1 MISTTASDTDTLPI
15 RYTFEFED
23 GHCESHEVRLHRES
37 LELCEPVKCELPE
50 WTRLDNHKCAGCPL
64 TSDAHPHCPAAVALA
79 NVSTSFGGRT
89 SYTPVQVTVE
99 TGQPAGGAPTRTIA
113 RQAPLQEALF
123 PLLGLRMATSGCP
136 VLSKLR
142 PMARFHL
149 PFADSEE
156 TAYRAIS
163 MYLVGQFLRQSKG
176 LPAEFDL
183 RGLAEIY
190 EQVHEVN
197 LTFSKRLAQAS
208 SSDAN
213 INSLTSHAWP
223 RWACLP
229 RTCRGASRRLWRR
242 WIKSSRLISRVQEFR
257 SSGVRELTVSTRRR
271 QSSYGALAT
280 APRLPNSQL
289 LNSQLVNS

>member
-1 MISTTASDTDTLPI
+1 MSETANETDTLLI
-15 RYTFEFED
+15 RYTYEFED
-23 GHCESHEVRLHRES
+23 GYCESHEVRLHRET
-37 LELCEPVKCELPE
+37 LELCEPVNSELPE
-50 WTRLDNHKCAGCPL
+50 WTRLENHKCANCPL
-64 TSDAHPHCPAAVALA
+64 TSDVHPHCPAAVALA
-79 NVSTSFGGRT
+79 NLSTSFGDRT
-89 SYTPVQVTVE
+89 SYTPVHVTVE
-99 TGQPAGGAPTRTIA
+99 TPTRTIT

-163 MYLVGQFLRQSKG
+163 MYLVSQFLRQSKG
-176 LPAEFDL
+176 LSAEFDL

-213 INSLTSHAWP
+213 INSLTTLDMFAQDVPWSIEA
-223 RWACLP
+223 ALP
-229 RTCRGASRRLWRR
+229 SLDHVF
-242 WIKSSRLISRVQEFR
+242 SPYLD
-257 SSGVRELTVSTRRR
+257 
-271 QSSYGALAT
+271 
-280 APRLPNSQL
+280 
-289 LNSQLVNS
+289 

>member
-1 MISTTASDTDTLPI
+1 MISATADDTDTLLI
-15 RYTFEFED
+15 RYTYEFED
-23 GHCESHEVRLHRES
+23 GYCESHEVRLHRET
-37 LELCEPVKCELPE
+37 LELCEPVNSERTEPAGGLPE

-79 NVSTSFGGRT
+79 NLSTSFGNRT
-89 SYTPVQVTVE
+89 SHTPVHVTVE
-99 TGQPAGGAPTRTIA
+99 TPTRTIT
-113 RQAPLQEALF
+113 RKAPLQEALF

-136 VLSKLR
+136 ILSKLR

-163 MYLVGQFLRQSKG
+163 MYLVSQFLRQSKG

-213 INSLTSHAWP
+213 INSLTTLDMFAQDVP
-223 RWACLP
+223 RSIEAALP
-229 RTCRGASRRLWRR
+229 SLDQA
-242 WIKSSRLISRVQEFR
+242 F
-257 SSGVRELTVSTRRR
+257 
-271 QSSYGALAT
+271 
-280 APRLPNSQL
+280 APYLD
-289 LNSQLVNS
+289 

>member
-1 MISTTASDTDTLPI
+1 MISETVNETDTLLI

-23 GHCESHEVRLHRES
+23 GHRESHEVRLHRES
-37 LELCEPVKCELPE
+37 LELCEPVKSERTQPAGGLPE
-50 WTRLDNHKCAGCPL
+50 WTRLENHKCASCPL

-79 NVSTSFGGRT
+79 SVSTSFGNRM
-89 SYTPVQVTVE
+89 SYTPVHVTVE
-99 TGQPAGGAPTRTIA
+99 TPTRTIT
-113 RQAPLQEALF
+113 RQASLQEALF

-136 VLSKLR
+136 ILSKLR

-163 MYLVGQFLRQSKG
+163 MYLVSQFLRQSKG

-213 INSLTSHAWP
+213 INSLTTLDMFAQDVPWSIEA
-223 RWACLP
+223 ALP
-229 RTCRGASRRLWRR
+229 SLDQVFAPYL
-242 WIKSSRLISRVQEFR
+242 K
-257 SSGVRELTVSTRRR
+257 SSGV
-271 QSSYGALAT
+271 
-280 APRLPNSQL
+280 
-289 LNSQLVNS
+289 

>member
-1 MISTTASDTDTLPI
+1 MISATADETDTLLI

-23 GHCESHEVRLHRES
+23 GHRESHEVRLHRET
-37 LELCEPVKCELPE
+37 LELCETAKSERAQPAGGLPE
-50 WTRLDNHKCAGCPL
+50 WTRLENHKCACCPL

-79 NVSTSFGGRT
+79 NVSTSFGNRT
-89 SYTPVQVTVE
+89 SYTPVRVTVE
-99 TGQPAGGAPTRTIA
+99 TGQSAGGTPTRTIT

-163 MYLVGQFLRQSKG
+163 MYLVSQFLRQSKG
-176 LPAEFDL
+176 LSAEFDL
-183 RGLAEIY
+183 RGLGEIY

-197 LTFSKRLAQAS
+197 LTFSKRLAQAGS
-208 SSDAN
+208 ADAN
-213 INSLTSHAWP
+213 INSLTTLDMFAQDVPWSIEA
-223 RWACLP
+223 ALP
-229 RTCRGASRRLWRR
+229 SLDH
-242 WIKSSRLISRVQEFR
+242 VF
-257 SSGVRELTVSTRRR
+257 
-271 QSSYGALAT
+271 
-280 APRLPNSQL
+280 APYLD
-289 LNSQLVNS
+289 

>member
-1 MISTTASDTDTLPI
+1 MNSATVNDTGTLLI
-15 RYTFEFED
+15 RYTYEFED
-23 GHCESHEVRLHRES
+23 GHRESHEVRLHRES
-37 LELCEPVKCELPE
+37 LELCEPVKSERTQPAGGLPE
-50 WTRLDNHKCAGCPL
+50 WTRLDNHKCDGCPL

-79 NVSTSFGGRT
+79 NVSTSFGNRT
-89 SYTPVQVTVE
+89 SYTPVHVTVE
-99 TGQPAGGAPTRTIA
+99 TPTRTIT

-163 MYLVGQFLRQSKG
+163 MYLVSQFLRKSKG

-197 LTFSKRLAQAS
+197 LTFSKRLAEAS
-208 SSDAN
+208 SADAN
-213 INSLTSHAWP
+213 INSLTTLDMFAQDVPFSIETA
-223 RWACLP
+223 LP
-229 RTCRGASRRLWRR
+229 SLDQ
-242 WIKSSRLISRVQEFR
+242 VF
-257 SSGVRELTVSTRRR
+257 
-271 QSSYGALAT
+271 
-280 APRLPNSQL
+280 APYLD
-289 LNSQLVNS
+289 

>member
-1 MISTTASDTDTLPI
+1 MISETANETDTLLI

-23 GHCESHEVRLHRES
+23 GYRESHEVCLHRES
-37 LELCEPVKCELPE
+37 LELCEPVASEETQPAGELPE
-50 WTRLDNHKCAGCPL
+50 WTLLDNHKCAGCPL
-64 TSDAHPHCPAAVALA
+64 TSDTHPHCPAAVALA

-89 SYTPVQVTVE
+89 SYTPVHVTVE
-99 TGQPAGGAPTRTIA
+99 TEQPAGGTPTRTIT

-163 MYLVGQFLRQSKG
+163 MYLVSQFLRQSKG
-176 LPAEFDL
+176 LPAELDL

-213 INSLTSHAWP
+213 INSLTTLDMFAQDVPWNIE
-223 RWACLP
+223 
-229 RTCRGASRRLWRR
+229 T
-242 WIKSSRLISRVQEFR
+242 
-257 SSGVRELTVSTRRR
+257 
-271 QSSYGALAT
+271 ALAT
-280 APRLPNSQL
+280 LDHVFSPYLKS
-289 LNSQLVNS
+289 

>member
-1 MISTTASDTDTLPI
+1 MIPVTANETDTLLI
-15 RYTFEFED
+15 RYAYEFED
-23 GHCESHEVRLHRES
+23 GYRESHEVRLHRET
-37 LELCEPVKCELPE
+37 LELCEPANSERNQPAGGLPE
-50 WTRLDNHKCAGCPL
+50 WARLENHKCAGCPL

-79 NVSTSFGGRT
+79 NLSTSFGNRT
-89 SYTPVQVTVE
+89 SYTPVHVTVE
-99 TGQPAGGAPTRTIA
+99 TPTRTIT

-123 PLLGLRMATSGCP
+123 PLLGLRLATSGCP

-163 MYLVGQFLRQSKG
+163 MYLVSQFLRQSKG
-176 LPAEFDL
+176 LSAEFDL

-197 LTFSKRLAQAS
+197 LAFSKRLAQAS

-213 INSLTSHAWP
+213 INSLTTLDMFAQDVPWSIETA
-223 RWACLP
+223 L
-229 RTCRGASRRLWRR
+229 ASLDNVFAPY
-242 WIKSSRLISRVQEFR
+242 LE
-257 SSGVRELTVSTRRR
+257 SSGV
-271 QSSYGALAT
+271 
-280 APRLPNSQL
+280 
-289 LNSQLVNS
+289 